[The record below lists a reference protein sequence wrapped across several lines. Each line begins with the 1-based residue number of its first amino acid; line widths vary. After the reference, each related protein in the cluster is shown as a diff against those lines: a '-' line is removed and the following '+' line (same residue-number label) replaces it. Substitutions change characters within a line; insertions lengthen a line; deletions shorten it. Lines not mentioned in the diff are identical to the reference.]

1 MFLPERMRT
10 EQRVTTRSRPIHD
23 SQTDLAVVIVPQDL
37 DGLIQRR
44 DPLHH
49 TQHGR
54 VVVLLLL
61 GRLGGGGRD
70 GRQRRRFRHAD
81 LLSLA
86 LFIHAKADSLSRLFR
101 CATRC
106 QCFATFTFV
115 EHVLAALVMAPVA
128 VVVVDS
134 SPFPLVP
141 FRFGP
146 LPCFAFPSFFSGL
159 RACTS
164 AGNTAP
170 QQKTRQLGLRQPTK
184 PKGRKMNR
192 STGTKPHKAKRSET
206 KQTSLVTMS
215 FTQHTNT
222 PTKRQRER
230 SFEIQRERER
240 ERNCL
245 HLCVQA
251 VQLLIS
257 GTVLARN
264 ARIRQSGC
272 LACFLIFSFFPV
284 SIRSRP

>member
-61 GRLGGGGRD
+61 GRLGGGGGRD

-146 LPCFAFPSFFSGL
+146 LPCFALPSL
-159 RACTS
+159 
-164 AGNTAP
+164 P
-170 QQKTRQLGLRQPTK
+170 
-184 PKGRKMNR
+184 
-192 STGTKPHKAKRSET
+192 
-206 KQTSLVTMS
+206 SLVGCGLVQVPA
-215 FTQHTNT
+215 TQHRN
-222 PTKRQRER
+222 KRHD
-230 SFEIQRERER
+230 
-240 ERNCL
+240 N
-245 HLCVQA
+245 
-251 VQLLIS
+251 S
-257 GTVLARN
+257 G
-264 ARIRQSGC
+264 
-272 LACFLIFSFFPV
+272 
-284 SIRSRP
+284 